1 MLENSRVCIA
11 SYIEQII
18 LFLIAPAPFGAPQQ
32 APAFGTAPAPATG
45 GLFGAP
51 SKILICQHIIDV
63 TQNTLQTHVSYFS
76 LFKFLAPAPATGG
89 LFGAPAPAMGGGLFG
104 APAPFGGAGRYLD
117 RVGAGG
123 ELAGG
128 EAQAAGGPAVLK
140 VPYLLP
146 VKVHV
151 YVGFGQGGRAVR
163 HRRRHGIRQA
173 PTSPSHSRRSPTRY
187 PTRYADMLSDM
198 LSDVVSHT
206 APTRSPTRCQT
217 WYPTASLTRN
227 RRGN

>member
-104 APAPFGGAGRYLD
+104 APAP
-117 RVGAGG
+117 
-123 ELAGG
+123 
-128 EAQAAGGPAVLK
+128 AAGGLFGAPAPGK
-140 VPYLLP
+140 IQSSY
-146 VKVHV
+146 
-151 YVGFGQGGRAVR
+151 GMS
-163 HRRRHGIRQA
+163 I
-173 PTSPSHSRRSPTRY
+173 
-187 PTRYADMLSDM
+187 
-198 LSDVVSHT
+198 
-206 APTRSPTRCQT
+206 
-217 WYPTASLTRN
+217 SLYFCSNLTL
-227 RRGN
+227 